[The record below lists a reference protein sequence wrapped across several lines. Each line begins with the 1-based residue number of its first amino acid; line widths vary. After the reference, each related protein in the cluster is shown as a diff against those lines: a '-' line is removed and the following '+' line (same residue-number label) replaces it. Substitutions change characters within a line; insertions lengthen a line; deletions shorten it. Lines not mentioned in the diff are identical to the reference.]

1 MLTTTPHALACYFG
15 ALMKL
20 HSMDASMDAA
30 GSPPSLIPEALPP
43 SSTPEAPPAIVPP
56 EALPRNAQN
65 FKSKERVAILG
76 AGVGGSAVPLSVLF
90 DEVECV

>member
-20 HSMDASMDAA
+20 HSMGTHPSEVSGGDA
-30 GSPPSLIPEALPP
+30 
-43 SSTPEAPPAIVPP
+43 
-56 EALPRNAQN
+56 NARP
-65 FKSKERVAILG
+65 KERVAILG